1 MVVDLTATERERI
14 MAAMKSL
21 TGFEK
26 LLTLGGRFHYAWVVA
41 VAGGLATLVGVE
53 PLALF
58 GIFLEP
64 ISRDLGVS
72 RAAVSSVYW
81 VAYIC
86 LGISSVIS
94 GWANDRIGLRKT
106 LMMASLGTIIPQ
118 LMLGWTRDLWQLYL
132 WYGVVYGMAR
142 SGFMTPLAVSI
153 TLWFKRRQGLAV
165 GIFSSGTA
173 VGPLVFAPLFRYLI
187 DLYGW
192 NTAFLILGIGSGV
205 LLAPCCWIIRS
216 RPSDLGLRPYGE
228 EESAE
233 GAAIASTSRPKT
245 LREPLFYRTDVTN
258 FFKYAMTTQ
267 PFFLLPLIHLLG
279 CVSHSIPLAHVAVM
293 ATDRGIDPIPAAAV
307 LGLAVGVSA
316 LSRLT
321 APMLADRYGGRKALI
336 LFILMQAISILWL
349 LPAHELWV
357 FYAFSLFFGLGYG
370 GEMTPFP
377 IINRQYY
384 GAGPIGTIYGFQTM
398 IACIGMGI
406 GGFLGGFLYDLM
418 GNYTLAI
425 WVAVVTGFMG
435 AALSYVLVDPF
446 KRAEEK
452 QSKWPPSAKSR

>member
-1 MVVDLTATERERI
+1 
-14 MAAMKSL
+14 MAAMRSL
-21 TGFEK
+21 TGYER

-41 VAGGLATLVGVE
+41 VAGGVATLIGVE

-72 RAAVSSVYW
+72 RAVVSSVYW

-86 LGISSVIS
+86 LGISSVVS
-94 GWANDRIGLRKT
+94 GWSNDRFGLRKT
-106 LMMASLGTIIPQ
+106 LIIASLGTILPQ
-118 LMLGWTRDLWQLYL
+118 LMLGWTKSLWQLYL
-132 WYGVVYGMAR
+132 WYGVIYGMAR
-142 SGFMTPLAVSI
+142 AGFMTPLVVSI

-165 GIFSSGTA
+165 GIVSSGTA
-173 VGPLVFAPLFRYLI
+173 VGPLVLAPLFRHLI

-192 NTAFLILGIGSGV
+192 NTAFLILGISSGV
-205 LLAPCCWIIRS
+205 LLAPCCWLIRS

-228 EESAE
+228 EDGVEGVAIVSAN
-233 GAAIASTSRPKT
+233 RPKAS
-245 LREPLFYRTDVTN
+245 RAPLFYRAGVPS

-279 CVSHSIPLAHVAVM
+279 CVSHSIPLAHVVVM
-293 ATDRGIDPIPAAAV
+293 ATDRGIDPIPAASV
-307 LGLAVGVSA
+307 LGIAVGVSA
-316 LSRLT
+316 ASRLI
-321 APMLADRYGGRKALI
+321 APMFADRFGGRKALI

-357 FYAFSLFFGLGYG
+357 FYMFSLFFGLGYG

-384 GAGPIGTIYGFQTM
+384 GAGPIGTIYGFQSM

-425 WVAVVTGFMG
+425 WVAVVTGFIG

-446 KRAEEK
+446 KRVEEK
-452 QSKWPPSAKSR
+452 QSELATLSKIKTK

>member
-1 MVVDLTATERERI
+1 MR
-14 MAAMKSL
+14 SL
-21 TGFEK
+21 TGYER

-41 VAGGLATLVGVE
+41 VAGGVATLIGVE

-64 ISRDLGVS
+64 ISKDFGVS
-72 RAAVSSVYW
+72 RAVVSSVYW

-86 LGISSVIS
+86 MGISSVVA
-94 GWANDRIGLRKT
+94 GWSNDRIGLRKT
-106 LMMASLGTIIPQ
+106 LIIASLGTIIPQ
-118 LMLGWTRDLWQLYL
+118 LMLGWTRSLWQLFL

-142 SGFMTPLAVSI
+142 SGFTTPLVVSI

-165 GIFSSGTA
+165 GIVASGTA

-205 LLAPCCWIIRS
+205 LLVPCCCLIRS

-228 EESAE
+228 EDGEEGVAIVSAN
-233 GAAIASTSRPKT
+233 RPKASC
-245 LREPLFYRTDVTN
+245 EPLFYRADVPN

-279 CVSHSIPLAHVAVM
+279 CISHSIPLAHVVVM
-293 ATDRGIDPIPAAAV
+293 ATDRGIDPILAATV
-307 LGLAVGVSA
+307 LGIAVGVSA
-316 LSRLT
+316 SSRLI
-321 APMLADRYGGRKALI
+321 APMFADRFGGRKALM

-349 LPAHELWV
+349 LPAHDLWV

-384 GAGPIGTIYGFQTM
+384 GAGPIGTIYGFQAM

-425 WVAVVTGFMG
+425 WVAVITGFIG
-435 AALSYVLVDPF
+435 AALSCALVDPF
-446 KRAEEK
+446 KRVKEK
-452 QSKWPPSAKSR
+452 QSELAPSAKSK

>member
-1 MVVDLTATERERI
+1 MR
-14 MAAMKSL
+14 SL
-21 TGFEK
+21 TGYER

-41 VAGGLATLVGVE
+41 VAGGVATLVGVE

-64 ISRDLGVS
+64 ISKDFGVS
-72 RAAVSSVYW
+72 RAVVSSVYW

-86 LGISSVIS
+86 MGISSVVS
-94 GWANDRIGLRKT
+94 GWSNDRIGLRKT
-106 LMMASLGTIIPQ
+106 LIIASLGTIIPQ
-118 LMLGWTRDLWQLYL
+118 LMLGWTRSLWQLFL

-142 SGFMTPLAVSI
+142 SGFTTPLMVSI
-153 TLWFKRRQGLAV
+153 THWFKRRQGLAV
-165 GIFSSGTA
+165 GIVASGTA

-192 NTAFLILGIGSGV
+192 NTAFLILGIGSGA
-205 LLAPCCWIIRS
+205 LLAPCCCLIRS

-228 EESAE
+228 EDGEEGVAIVSAN
-233 GAAIASTSRPKT
+233 RPKAS
-245 LREPLFYRTDVTN
+245 REPLFYRADVPN
-258 FFKYAMTTQ
+258 FFKYAITTQ
-267 PFFLLPLIHLLG
+267 PFFLLALIHFLG
-279 CVSHSIPLAHVAVM
+279 CVSHSIPLAHVVVM
-293 ATDRGIDPIPAAAV
+293 ATDRGIDPIPAATV
-307 LGLAVGVSA
+307 LGIAVGVSA
-316 LSRLT
+316 SSRLI
-321 APMLADRYGGRKALI
+321 APMFADRFGGRKALM

-357 FYAFSLFFGLGYG
+357 FYVFSLFFGLGYG

-384 GAGPIGTIYGFQTM
+384 GEGPIGTIYGFQVM

-406 GGFLGGFLYDLM
+406 GGFVGGFLYDLM

-425 WVAVVTGFMG
+425 WVAVVTGFIG
-435 AALSYVLVDPF
+435 AGLSYALVDPF
-446 KRAEEK
+446 KRVKEK
-452 QSKWPPSAKSR
+452 PSELAPSAKSK

>member
-1 MVVDLTATERERI
+1 MVIGLTAKGLEII
-14 MAAMKSL
+14 MAAMKSQ
-21 TGFEK
+21 TGVER
-26 LLTLGGRFHYAWVVA
+26 LLTFGGRFHYGWVVA
-41 VAGGLATLVGVE
+41 VAGGVATLIGVE

-72 RAAVSSVYW
+72 RGVVSSIYW
-81 VAYIC
+81 VAYVC

-94 GWANDRIGLRKT
+94 GWSNDRIGLRKT
-106 LMMASLGTIIPQ
+106 LIIASLGTVIPQ
-118 LMLGWTRDLWQLYL
+118 LMLGWTKSLWQIYL

-153 TLWFKRRQGLAV
+153 TMWFKRKQGLAV
-165 GIFSSGTA
+165 GIVASGTA

-205 LLAPCCWIIRS
+205 LLAPCCYLVRS
-216 RPSDLGLRPYGE
+216 RPSDMGLRPYGE
-228 EESAE
+228 DDEEAGSA
-233 GAAIASTSRPKT
+233 AVSASRPKAS
-245 LREPLFYRTDVTN
+245 RQPLFFRADVPN
-258 FFKYAMTTQ
+258 FFRYAMTTQ
-267 PFFLLPLIHLLG
+267 PFYLLPLIHLLG
-279 CVSHSIPLAHVAVM
+279 CISHSIPLAHVAVM
-293 ATDRGIDPIPAAAV
+293 ATDRGIDPIPAASV

-316 LSRLT
+316 SSRLI
-321 APMLADRYGGRKALI
+321 APMFADRFGGRKALI

-349 LPAHELWV
+349 LPAHELWL
-357 FYAFSLFFGLGYG
+357 FYTFSVFFGLGYG

-377 IINRQYY
+377 ILNRQYY
-384 GAGPIGTIYGFQTM
+384 GAGPIGTVYGFQSM
-398 IACIGMGI
+398 IACVGMGI

-425 WVAVVTGFMG
+425 WVAVITGFMG
-435 AALSYVLVDPF
+435 AGLSWALVDPF
-446 KRAEEK
+446 KPAAGK
-452 QSKWPPSAKSR
+452 PPESAQRG